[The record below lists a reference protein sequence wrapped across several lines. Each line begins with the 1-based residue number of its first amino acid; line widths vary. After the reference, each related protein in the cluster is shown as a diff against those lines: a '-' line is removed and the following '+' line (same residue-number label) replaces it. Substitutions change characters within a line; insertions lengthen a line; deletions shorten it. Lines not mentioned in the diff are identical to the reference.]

1 MLHLGL
7 LLILAPPPAGAV
19 VADLVERLPAAEQ
32 RDMLARARGGGFK
45 IAGRRLL
52 GIDHHPQH
60 PGAPRA
66 EIVLAAVELP
76 AVGPDERLLFAAE
89 LGLREGF
96 DLAANPQ
103 VDGVEFVVLIGAAE
117 VLRQRQREQEWRPVV
132 VDLGRW
138 AVQTVTLTLAT
149 ECGAN
154 SNYDWA
160 VWGRPRIIVEGR
172 GPAPGAAFEPYLDIT
187 ELLSRPEPDRISEV
201 HEHGAATTLIAVLDE
216 QLDLATQLARLGGE
230 VTPLVPLGPELVV
243 GEGPHPDNHTV
254 VKVLN
259 RYGIARVQFLAYPP
273 EVRGGVQVECGQVN
287 GEPFIVTAPISD
299 PHVREVRV
307 FDRNGGLLRTFEP
320 RAEFRPPYTIA
331 VADLFRLE
339 GEPRPGNFF
348 DQFLAESVGDEI
360 IVAPQRSDEPAQY
373 EVYEVRG
380 RSLANTTLRSDEA
393 IGRLQ
398 LVTDPGNDGDAL
410 LLWFADTGFAVRLG
424 SATRGGG
431 FELQDVPDDVSL
443 YPTVAGGWV
452 ATEPGPLHST
462 LLPVGENGTI
472 GEPLDLGREENRF
485 WYAWPAAP
493 TGWEDLPPIP
503 ETEHVRRCDY
513 RHLRVDARPAAAREP
528 DFDNLDPDYWA
539 GPDYIDGLRQANL
552 LPDLTTVPP
561 AVWEPCFTHRQ
572 FKELFARWHEAID
585 PATGLPRYVSLSRR
599 NRPVEYGEFGRVD
612 FVASAYAQGLPALDN
627 LYVLPLRQFLRHL
640 APRFR
645 EHPERL
651 VAIEPNHEHEIAV
664 DRDHTIGDY
673 NPANI
678 AGFFDYLTRLYGW
691 DLGAVNHAMQTN
703 FVDRFDAPRWEG
715 RGAWD
720 EYDEAN
726 PFFWQWGLYN
736 RYVVNRRLAETF
748 REALLA
754 GFPPELIKSHQIPD
768 LYAIGGGL
776 EAFSDVADRITPLDY
791 AMTAGV
797 GFGFTKYGVWHEREH
812 NIGQAAR
819 DSGFD
824 LTLIGEYQ
832 ALTPDP
838 EQAYGQLRYLFDN
851 GVQQVHCM
859 TWPEGHDNGFNRTMH
874 QALARLAAEDPPR
887 PGSTGGVGQVRPYR
901 DGEQV
906 YDLVTLGTGPQ
917 HTGLI
922 KSVRAD
928 GSFEGAVYVV
938 PFHAHVLIDTEAEY
952 PRLTLDRPLE
962 LGPFDGL
969 DGGVQLELTFRA
981 AGAGRLRF
989 LVAHAG
995 RELPGLGRDLAVT
1008 AEPREFRLILR
1019 AQLPAEGI
1027 ELRLE
1032 PIAGPVELTDLR
1044 LTRHTDQT
1052 VRVHRGQLD
1061 GRRHA
1066 GGVTFAILPDA

>member
-60 PGAPRA
+60 PGAGRA
-66 EIVLAAVELP
+66 RIVYPVIELP
-76 AVGPDERLLFAAE
+76 APGPGERLLFVAE

-103 VDGVEFVVLIGAAE
+103 VDGVEFVVQIGAAE

-138 AVQTVTLTLAT
+138 AVQTVTLTLAV

-160 VWGRPRIIVEGR
+160 VWGRPRVIVEGR
-172 GPAPGAAFEPYLDIT
+172 EPAPGAALEPYLDIT

-201 HEHGAATTLIAVLDE
+201 HEHGAATTLVAVLDE

-254 VKVLN
+254 VKILN
-259 RYGIARVQFLAYPP
+259 RYGLARVQFLAYPP
-273 EVRGGVQVECGQVN
+273 EVRGGVQVECGQVT
-287 GEPFIVTAPISD
+287 GEPFIVAAPISD
-299 PHVREVRV
+299 PNAREIRV
-307 FDRNGGLLRTFEP
+307 FDRHGGPLATIVPPGLE
-320 RAEFRPPYTIA
+320 PPYTIA
-331 VADLFRLE
+331 VGRFGRGPEDLIAVAAQLAPPARFVVYRASGEQVGAGNLLPAEAAGPLRLL
-339 GEPRPGNFF
+339 RAPG
-348 DQFLAESVGDEI
+348 DQRDG
-360 IVAPQRSDEPAQY
+360 
-373 EVYEVRG
+373 
-380 RSLANTTLRSDEA
+380 
-393 IGRLQ
+393 
-398 LVTDPGNDGDAL
+398 LVL
-410 LLWFADTGFAVRLG
+410 HFADTGYAATVTLGDQELTAERRDLPRGAALHITGGGWAVDHQAEHRSLLRRLG
-424 SATRGGG
+424 EDGS
-431 FELQDVPDDVSL
+431 
-443 YPTVAGGWV
+443 
-452 ATEPGPLHST
+452 
-462 LLPVGENGTI
+462 I

-485 WYAWPAAP
+485 WYAWPAAA
-493 TGWEDLPPIP
+493 TGWEDLPPVP

-539 GPDYIDGLRQANL
+539 GPDYVEGLRQANL

-572 FKELFARWHEAID
+572 FKELFARWHEATD

-599 NRPVEYGEFGRVD
+599 NRAVEYGEFGRVD
-612 FVASAYAQGLPALDN
+612 FVASTYAQGLPALDN

-645 EHPERL
+645 DFPERL

-812 NIGQAAR
+812 NIGQAAH

-838 EQAYGQLRYLFDN
+838 EQAYAQLRYLVDH

-887 PGSTGGVGQVRPYR
+887 PGSTGGVGQVRPHR
-901 DGEQV
+901 RGEQAF
-906 YDLVTLGTGPQ
+906 DLVSLGTGPQ

-922 KSVRAD
+922 KGVRAD
-928 GSFEGAVYVV
+928 GSFEGTVYVV
-938 PFHAHVLIDTEAEY
+938 PFHAHVAIDTEAEY

-981 AGAGRLRF
+981 AGEGRLRF

>member
-19 VADLVERLPAAEQ
+19 VADLVELLTGAEQ

-60 PGAPRA
+60 PGAGRA
-66 EIVLAAVELP
+66 QIEYPAIGLP
-76 AVGPDERLLFAAE
+76 AVGPGERLLFVAE
-89 LGLREGF
+89 LAIREGF
-96 DLAANPQ
+96 DRAANPQ
-103 VDGVEFVVLIGAAE
+103 VDGVEFVVLIGATE
-117 VLRQRQREQEWRPVV
+117 LLRQRQREQEWQPVV

-138 AVQTVTLTLAT
+138 AGQTVTITLAT

-160 VWGRPRIIVEGR
+160 VWGRPRILVEGR
-172 GPAPGAAFEPYLDIT
+172 EPAPGALFEPYLDIT

-201 HEHGAATTLIAVLDE
+201 HQEGAATTLIAVLDE

-230 VTPLVPLGPELVV
+230 VTPLVPLGPALVV
-243 GEGPHPDNHTV
+243 GEGAHPDNHTV
-254 VKVLN
+254 VKILN
-259 RYGIARVQFLAYPP
+259 RYGISRVQFLAYPP
-273 EVRGGVQVECGQVN
+273 AVRGGVQVECGQAD
-287 GEPFIVTAPISD
+287 GRPFIVTAPISD
-299 PHVREVRV
+299 AGVREIRV
-307 FDRNGGLLRTFEP
+307 FDGHGGPLAVIDPPGLD
-320 RAEFRPPYTIA
+320 PPYTIA
-331 VADLFRLE
+331 VGRFGRGPGDLLAVASQSAPPARFAVFRAN
-339 GEPRPGNFF
+339 GEPVGTGNLQPPEATGPVRLLRAPG
-348 DQFLAESVGDEI
+348 AE
-360 IVAPQRSDEPAQY
+360 R
-373 EVYEVRG
+373 
-380 RSLANTTLRSDEA
+380 
-393 IGRLQ
+393 
-398 LVTDPGNDGDAL
+398 DGL
-410 LLWFADTGFAVRLG
+410 LLHFADTGFAATVTLGDQELTAERRGLPRGAAIHGAADGRWVVATADESRSTVRLLG
-424 SATRGGG
+424 DDG
-431 FELQDVPDDVSL
+431 ELG
-443 YPTVAGGWV
+443 A
-452 ATEPGPLHST
+452 E
-462 LLPVGENGTI
+462 I
-472 GEPLDLGREENRF
+472 DLGREENRF
-485 WYAWPAAP
+485 WYAWPAAA
-493 TGWEDLPPIP
+493 TGWDELPPIP
-503 ETEHVRRCDY
+503 DSEHVRRCDY

-528 DFDNLDPDYWA
+528 EFDNLEPDYWA
-539 GPDYIDGLRQANL
+539 GPDYVEGLRQANL

-561 AVWEPCFTHRQ
+561 AIWEPCFTHRQ
-572 FKELFARWHEAID
+572 FKELFARWHEAVD
-585 PATGLPRYVSLSRR
+585 PATGLARYVSLSRR

-612 FVASAYAQGLPALDN
+612 FVASTYAQGLPALDN
-627 LYVLPLRQFLRHL
+627 LYLLPLRQFLRHL

-645 EHPERL
+645 EHPDRL
-651 VAIEPNHEHEIAV
+651 VAIEPNHEHEIAI

-678 AGFFDYLTRLYGW
+678 AGFFTYLTRLYGW
-691 DLGAVNHAMQTN
+691 DLGAVNHAMRTN
-703 FVDRFDAPRWEG
+703 FIDRFDAPRWEG

-736 RYVVNRRLAETF
+736 RYVVNLRLAETF

-838 EQAYGQLRYLFDN
+838 EQAYAQLRYLFDN

-874 QALARLAAEDPPR
+874 QALAWLAAEDPPR
-887 PGSTGGVGQVRPYR
+887 PGVTGGVGQIRPYR
-901 DGEQV
+901 DGERAS
-906 YDLVTLGTGPQ
+906 DLVSLGTGSRQ
-917 HTGLI
+917 TGLI

-928 GSFEGAVYVV
+928 GSFEGTVYVV
-938 PFHAHVLIDTEAEY
+938 PFHAHVSIATEAEHA
-952 PRLTLDRPLE
+952 RLTLDRPLE
-962 LGPFDGL
+962 FGPFNGL
-969 DGGVQLELTFRA
+969 DGGVQFELTFRA
-981 AGAGRLRF
+981 AGAGRLRY

-995 RELPGLGRDLAVT
+995 RELPGLGRELAVH
-1008 AEPREFRLILR
+1008 AEPRGYRLILR

-1032 PIAGPVELTDLR
+1032 PVGGAIELTDLR
-1044 LTRHTDQT
+1044 LIRHADQT

-1066 GGVTFAILPDA
+1066 GGVTFAVLPPG